1 MSNGGV
7 AAVERALSILATFEP
22 DGAARSLSEIAAKT
36 GMYKS
41 TILRLIVSLERYNCL
56 SRLSDGS
63 YQLGP
68 SLFHWGDIYRR
79 SLKLEDHVVPLLR
92 NLVRLTGESASFYT
106 RQGEQR
112 LCLFRQDSLKSV
124 RDHVRAG
131 DLLPLDR
138 GAAGRVLRDYSEPQY
153 THKRVNVIS
162 TLGERDSETGA
173 VAVPVFGLSQGL
185 VGALSI
191 SGPIARFTETSVDLV
206 TKSLL
211 DAARQ
216 LTERLGG
223 DSSVYEGN
231 GNSDAQKS
239 KRPGSRKTAAARTFT
254 SDKSAPR

>member
-22 DGAARSLSEIAAKT
+22 DGTARSLHEIAAKT

-56 SRLSDGS
+56 SRLTDGR

-92 NLVRLTGESASFYT
+92 NLVHLTGESASFYA

-112 LCLFRQDSLKSV
+112 LCLFREDSPKSV

-138 GAAGRVLRDYSEPQY
+138 GAAGRVLRDYSEPQSAP
-153 THKRVNVIS
+153 KRVNVIS
-162 TLGERDSETGA
+162 TLGERDNETGA
-173 VAVPVFGLSQGL
+173 VAVPVFGPSQEL
-185 VGALSI
+185 LGALSV
-191 SGPIARFTETSVDLV
+191 SGPIARFTEDSVTLIS
-206 TKSLL
+206 KSLL
-211 DAARQ
+211 DSARQ
-216 LTERLGG
+216 LTGRVGG
-223 DSSVYEGN
+223 DPTVYEAAGHAAAPKARR
-231 GNSDAQKS
+231 S
-239 KRPGSRKTAAARTFT
+239 GSRKAGTARASTLRNA
-254 SDKSAPR
+254 